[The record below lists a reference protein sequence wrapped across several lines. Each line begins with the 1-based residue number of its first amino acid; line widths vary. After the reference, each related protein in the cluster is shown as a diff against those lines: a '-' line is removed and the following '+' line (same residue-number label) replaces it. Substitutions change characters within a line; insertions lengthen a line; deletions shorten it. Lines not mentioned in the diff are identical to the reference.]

1 MPRVEFWQGN
11 ASIAQGALAA
21 GCRFFGGYPITPSSE
36 IAEVMAAELPAHNG
50 RFIQMEDEIA
60 GIAAAIGGSVAGF
73 KAMTAT
79 SGPGFSLKQENL
91 GLAYMAEIPLVV
103 VDVMRG
109 GPSTGLPTSIAQQD
123 VMQARWGTHGDHAT
137 IAYAPSSVQECFE
150 VAIKAFNMAER
161 FRQPVLIMSDE
172 VLGHMREKV
181 VVPDRET
188 YTIVN
193 RKKPSCAPDVFMPY
207 KPDPEDNLP
216 PMASFGDGYRWHI
229 TGLTHNEWG
238 FPTNCPEEIAKK
250 TARLMNKVNAYR
262 DDIVEF
268 ETESVEDARIIV
280 VAFGSVARTALSAVR
295 MARSK
300 GLKVGYFR
308 PIVLWPFP
316 DRELEALAEKAGK
329 LIVPELNYGQ
339 MINEVERSV
348 HGKAGITQMSLVNGE
363 LFQPSEILEKI
374 EEVAR

>member
-1 MPRVEFWQGN
+1 
-11 ASIAQGALAA
+11 
-21 GCRFFGGYPITPSSE
+21 
-36 IAEVMAAELPAHNG
+36 
-50 RFIQMEDEIA
+50 
-60 GIAAAIGGSVAGF
+60 
-73 KAMTAT
+73 
-79 SGPGFSLKQENL
+79 
-91 GLAYMAEIPLVV
+91 
-103 VDVMRG
+103 
-109 GPSTGLPTSIAQQD
+109 
-123 VMQARWGTHGDHAT
+123 
-137 IAYAPSSVQECFE
+137 
-150 VAIKAFNMAER
+150 
-161 FRQPVLIMSDE
+161 
-172 VLGHMREKV
+172 
-181 VVPDRET
+181 
-188 YTIVN
+188 
-193 RKKPSCAPDVFMPY
+193 
-207 KPDPEDNLP
+207 
-216 PMASFGDGYRWHI
+216 
-229 TGLTHNEWG
+229 
-238 FPTNCPEEIAKK
+238 
-250 TARLMNKVNAYR
+250 MNKVNAYR